1 MNTMGC
7 APSNEI
13 ISRGMYFVIINIREY
28 FLWINSLIL
37 IDFEVTGRY
46 HYTGSFSY
54 KTNHKFAHI
63 STSQNYS
70 AEDIVPSSKIPS
82 RTISQPFTQLFAED
96 LHNISNQM
104 SVTAPQFRTFSQ
116 SSNRHD
122 DRAFSTLEPIDSKDP
137 VPASLF
143 SVPTS
148 SVSQKSHNVQSDI
161 LSPPITPA
169 IQFNTTNVND
179 IENYYKWS
187 TIDEFGYEFKGVLLE
202 KLFLIQYFTFFN

>member
-1 MNTMGC
+1 
-7 APSNEI
+7 
-13 ISRGMYFVIINIREY
+13 MYSSLKNLAHEYNGLCSKQRNYIKGYVFVINIREY

-96 LHNISNQM
+96 MHNISNQM
-104 SVTAPQFRTFSQ
+104 SVNAPQLGTFSQ
-116 SSNRHD
+116 SSNRHG
-122 DRAFSTLEPIDSKDP
+122 DRAFSTPEPIDSKDP

-143 SVPTS
+143 SVPTG
-148 SVSQKSHNVQSDI
+148 SVSQKSDNVQSDI
-161 LSPPITPA
+161 LSPPIT
-169 IQFNTTNVND
+169 
-179 IENYYKWS
+179 
-187 TIDEFGYEFKGVLLE
+187 IDEFGYEFKGLFLE
-202 KLFLIQYFTFFN
+202 ISFLIQYFHVFQLKL